1 MEKTQTY
8 ITLNTNNKIPQIG
21 FGVFQ
26 IEGDELTEKSC
37 LEALKIG
44 YRHIDT
50 AHAYHNEKGVGEAVK
65 KSGIPR
71 NELFI
76 TSKIWANECAE
87 GKTKKAVER
96 MLKRLNMEYLDLL
109 LIHWPF
115 GDYVS
120 AWKEMEECVKEG
132 KLKNIG
138 LSNFYGEHL
147 DKILKNC
154 TIKPAV
160 NQVEC
165 HPYFPN
171 DDLREQMKEY
181 NCPIEAW
188 SPIGRGDK
196 KLLSENVLVEA
207 SKKYNKSV
215 VQILIRWS
223 IQKGNVVLPRST
235 NPQHIK
241 DNFNVFDFEIS
252 NEDMEK
258 ISSLKKGGEALFCKD
273 LESMIKRLSERKMS
287 ED

>member
-26 IEGDELTEKSC
+26 IVGDELTEKSC

-71 NELFI
+71 NEIFI

-87 GKTKKAVER
+87 GKTKKAIER

-132 KLKNIG
+132 KIKNIG

-147 DKILKNC
+147 EKILKNC
-154 TIKPAV
+154 NIKPCV

-171 DDLREQMKEY
+171 DDLREKMKEF
-181 NCPIEAW
+181 NCFIEAW

-196 KLLSENVLVEA
+196 KLLGEKILEEIA
-207 SKKYNKSV
+207 KKCNKTV
-215 VQILIRWS
+215 VQILIRWHL
-223 IQKGNVVLPRST
+223 QKGNIVLPRSI
-235 NPQHIK
+235 NPQHIQE
-241 DNFNVFDFEIS
+241 NFNVFDFEIS
-252 NEDMEK
+252 KDDMEK
-258 ISSLKKGGEALFCKD
+258 ISNLKQGGEALFCKD
-273 LESMIKRLSERKMS
+273 LEGMIKRLAERKMS